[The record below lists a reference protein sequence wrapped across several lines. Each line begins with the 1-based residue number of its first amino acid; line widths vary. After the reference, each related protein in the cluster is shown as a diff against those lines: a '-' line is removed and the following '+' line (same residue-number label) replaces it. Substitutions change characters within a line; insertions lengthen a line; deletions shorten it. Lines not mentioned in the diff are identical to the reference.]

1 MKLEPQIISP
11 RVGEPKASKALQ
23 CLAIVLLTFAAG
35 GATCMHRRAIPE
47 FQPKPLF
54 TTPPTLDQLA
64 EAINRSRNIQS
75 LQSNSVTV
83 KVTGSSSINT
93 NVTWAREKRFRMTA
107 SVAGVAGVDIGS
119 NDEEFWMAIRGGL
132 TKEMYYA
139 KHIEFESQTDR
150 PILPV
155 SPVWLI
161 QAMGVCEIDLT
172 RLVQQ
177 PVTRADGMV
186 ELTTVEPSAI
196 GDFTRTLVVDPKYGF
211 SREVFL
217 RDPSGRLV
225 ANAKQSKHEYYSSAQ
240 TSLPHLVKV
249 QLMPSG
255 NEVLELD
262 ISIASYVV
270 NSLASDNMTQFVL
283 PNMNGYRV
291 ENLGRRGPQAIVPQQ
306 VAPPQLGYPQDAY
319 RGVPWD
325 GMTAR

>member
-1 MKLEPQIISP
+1 
-11 RVGEPKASKALQ
+11 
-23 CLAIVLLTFAAG
+23 
-35 GATCMHRRAIPE
+35 
-47 FQPKPLF
+47 
-54 TTPPTLDQLA
+54 
-64 EAINRSRNIQS
+64 
-75 LQSNSVTV
+75 
-83 KVTGSSSINT
+83 
-93 NVTWAREKRFRMTA
+93 MTA

-172 RLVQQ
+172 RLPQ

-186 ELTTVEPSAI
+186 ELTTVEPSPI
-196 GDFTRTLVVDPKYGF
+196 GNFTRTLVVDPKYGF

-270 NSLASDNMTQFVL
+270 NSLAADNMTQFVL
-283 PNMNGYRV
+283 PNTNGYRV
-291 ENLGRRGPQAIVPQQ
+291 ENLGRRGPQAIIPQQ
-306 VAPPQLGYPQDAY
+306 VAPPQLGYPQGAY

-325 GMTAR
+325 GITKR

>member
-1 MKLEPQIISP
+1 
-11 RVGEPKASKALQ
+11 
-23 CLAIVLLTFAAG
+23 
-35 GATCMHRRAIPE
+35 MHRRAIPE

-186 ELTTVEPSAI
+186 ELTTVEPSPI
-196 GDFTRTLVVDPKYGF
+196 GNFTRTLVVDPKYGF

-225 ANAKQSKHEYYSSAQ
+225 ANAKQSKHEYYASAQ

-249 QLMPSG
+249 KLMPS
-255 NEVLELD
+255 
-262 ISIASYVV
+262 
-270 NSLASDNMTQFVL
+270 
-283 PNMNGYRV
+283 R
-291 ENLGRRGPQAIVPQQ
+291 
-306 VAPPQLGYPQDAY
+306 
-319 RGVPWD
+319 
-325 GMTAR
+325 